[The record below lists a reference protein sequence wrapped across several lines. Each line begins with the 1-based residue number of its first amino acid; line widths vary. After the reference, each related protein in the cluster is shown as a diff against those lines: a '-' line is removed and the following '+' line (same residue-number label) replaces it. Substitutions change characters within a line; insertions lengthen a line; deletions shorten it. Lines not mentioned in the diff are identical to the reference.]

1 MKTAVISANASNKDA
16 QSETSLKRGNQDRS
30 VFDSIEETENKKILK
45 KETIFWKSRG
55 RWNVTPQEISKYPD
69 VKDESQDRNL
79 ETQVIWKLDL
89 KKCIDSSPLLVII
102 EGKARIFS
110 PEYDLMPDSCRRGVC
125 SRLLPR
131 RAGRQCRP
139 EERPCVLA
147 DEAARQ
153 GGGQS
158 CVRPW

>member
-1 MKTAVISANASNKDA
+1 MKTAVISANANNKDA
-16 QSETSLKRGNQDRS
+16 QSETSLKRGNQDGS
-30 VFDSIEETENKKILK
+30 VFDSIEKTENKKIFK

-102 EGKARIFS
+102 GGKTRHS
-110 PEYDLMPDSCRRGVC
+110 VQ
-125 SRLLPR
+125 SRT
-131 RAGRQCRP
+131 
-139 EERPCVLA
+139 
-147 DEAARQ
+147 
-153 GGGQS
+153 
-158 CVRPW
+158 

>member
-16 QSETSLKRGNQDRS
+16 QSETSLKRGNQDGS
-30 VFDSIEETENKKILK
+30 DFNSIEETENKKILK

-102 EGKARIFS
+102 EGKTRTLS
-110 PEYDLMPDSCRRGVC
+110 PE
-125 SRLLPR
+125 
-131 RAGRQCRP
+131 
-139 EERPCVLA
+139 
-147 DEAARQ
+147 
-153 GGGQS
+153 
-158 CVRPW
+158 